1 MILNNINFLSFL
13 ILIVFTY
20 LFYDIYQINNTEIE
34 NFLEE
39 EEEGVVFL
47 VE

>member
-20 LFYDIYQINNTEIE
+20 LIYDIYKINNTQIE

-39 EEEGVVFL
+39 EVVVFL